1 VKKKI
6 IVLNNSA
13 KFGGPQKSIIQNINI
28 LKEKFE
34 FVIITPKGSSLKN
47 FLNNKIKCIISPDL
61 PQFEN
66 TLFNFYFGLKWL
78 IIFRELIRFFNFL
91 IFLIENKKLN
101 ELQQIDVVHSNEI
114 TLIPAI
120 YLVRKILKPKKII
133 SHCRYLQNDNK
144 TFISKT
150 LKKIYYKN
158 LDELIFID
166 KIVAK
171 TIDTKLTKNIIYNSF
186 VKENILKAK
195 KSKNKFIIGVAGNMS
210 DVKGT
215 NFIIE
220 TFQELKKKNIS
231 NIYLYL
237 LGEIP
242 ANNFVSMIGDIIGIK
257 KNYRNYLNKIQNL
270 ENIFFLG
277 YRNEIEYFYQNI
289 NLLCFPTQIN
299 AVGRTIIEAS
309 QFKIPCLITTSSKI
323 KDLDIAN
330 DQNSFFFKSKNKKKF
345 ANKLI
350 EISKDKLQCK
360 LFGEKIQKHI
370 RKKCNIKKN
379 SNKLRDIYNNLRN
392 K

>member
-13 KFGGPQKSIIQNINI
+13 RFGGPQKSIIQNINI
-28 LKEKFE
+28 LKENFE
-34 FVIITPKGSSLKN
+34 FIIITPKGSSLKN
-47 FLNNKIKCIISPDL
+47 FLNNKIKCIISPEL

-66 TLFNFYFGLKWL
+66 TLFNYYFGLKWL

-91 IFLIENKKLN
+91 IFLIANRKSN
-101 ELQQIDVVHSNEI
+101 EFQQIDVVHSNEI
-114 TLIPAI
+114 NLIPAV

-133 SHCRYLQNDNK
+133 SHCRSLQNNKK
-144 TFISKT
+144 TFISKK

-158 LDELIFID
+158 LDEFIFID

-171 TIDTKLTKNIIYNSF
+171 TVDTKLPKNIIYNSF
-186 VKENILKAK
+186 NKENVLKSK
-195 KSKNKFIIGVAGNMS
+195 KTKNKFIIGVAGNIS

-215 NFIIE
+215 DFIIE
-220 TFQELKKKNIS
+220 TFKELKKKNIS
-231 NIYLYL
+231 NIYLYI
-237 LGEIP
+237 LGDIP
-242 ANNFVSMIGDIIGIK
+242 GNSFLSKIADIIGIK
-257 KNYRNYLNKIQNL
+257 KNYHKYLEKIQNL

-277 YRNEIEYFYQNI
+277 YRDKIEDFYQNI
-289 NLLCFPTQIN
+289 NLLCFPTKIN

-309 QFKIPCLITTSSKI
+309 QFKIPCVITTSPKI

-330 DQNSFFFKSKNKKKF
+330 DQNSFFFKNRNKKKF

-350 EISKDKLQCK
+350 EISKDKLRCK
-360 LFGEKIQKHI
+360 LFGEKIFRHI
-370 RKKCNIKKN
+370 CKKCKIEENT
-379 SNKLRDIYNNLRN
+379 NKLRYIYNNLIN

>member
-133 SHCRYLQNDNK
+133 SHCRSLQNDNK

-220 TFQELKKKNIS
+220 TFQELKKKK
-231 NIYLYL
+231 Y
-237 LGEIP
+237 
-242 ANNFVSMIGDIIGIK
+242 
-257 KNYRNYLNKIQNL
+257 
-270 ENIFFLG
+270 
-277 YRNEIEYFYQNI
+277 
-289 NLLCFPTQIN
+289 
-299 AVGRTIIEAS
+299 
-309 QFKIPCLITTSSKI
+309 
-323 KDLDIAN
+323 
-330 DQNSFFFKSKNKKKF
+330 
-345 ANKLI
+345 
-350 EISKDKLQCK
+350 
-360 LFGEKIQKHI
+360 
-370 RKKCNIKKN
+370 
-379 SNKLRDIYNNLRN
+379 
-392 K
+392 